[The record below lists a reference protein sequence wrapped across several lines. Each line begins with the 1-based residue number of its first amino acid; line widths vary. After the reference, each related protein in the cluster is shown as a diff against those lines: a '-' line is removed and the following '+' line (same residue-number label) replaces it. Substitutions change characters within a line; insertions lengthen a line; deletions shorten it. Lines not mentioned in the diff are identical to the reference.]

1 MPKATISLEGQR
13 YELQSLKGA
22 YVLLRPLPYGK
33 ILERRDGASRMVMEQ
48 TRGQRA
54 DSRMIVEMAQEW
66 SRWYEFKECIV
77 EHNLE
82 DDGGELLNFQVK
94 ANIYRL
100 DPKVGQEIERL
111 IDEMNMD
118 IEEAEDLKNFI
129 GSSTASSQDEKKS
142 LKEVTPAT

>member
-13 YELQSLKGA
+13 FELQSLKDA
-22 YVLLRPLPYGK
+22 FVVLRALPYGK

-66 SRWYEFKECIV
+66 SRWYEFKECIL
-77 EHNLE
+77 EPNLE
-82 DDGGELLNFQVK
+82 DDGGALLDFKTK

-100 DPKVGQEIERL
+100 D
-111 IDEMNMD
+111 
-118 IEEAEDLKNFI
+118 
-129 GSSTASSQDEKKS
+129 
-142 LKEVTPAT
+142 

>member
-54 DSRMIVEMAQEW
+54 DSRMIVEMA
-66 SRWYEFKECIV
+66 KECIV

-142 LKEVTPAT
+142 LK